1 MRAPIIPWTQ
11 LIFNPSPK
19 VTKAI
24 NADWRWLVP
33 KSMTARAWSA
43 VGDVFF
49 EDADGSVHWL
59 DTGMGTLE
67 RVAPHRDA
75 FRLRLEADGGEEILL
90 PAVVQG
96 TIALGLA
103 IEPGQCLGFTQLPIL
118 GGTYLPENRFPIDAA
133 QWMGFAGTV
142 HKQLAEL
149 PDGTQVRLSFE

>member
-1 MRAPIIPWTQ
+1 MTDWNR
-11 LIFNPSPK
+11 LIFNASPD
-19 VTKAI
+19 VVA
-24 NADWRWLVP
+24 AVDAEWRWLVDA
-33 KSMTARAWSA
+33 SMAPRSCST

-49 EDADGSVHWL
+49 EAADGSVHWL

-90 PAVVQG
+90 PGVVDG
-96 TIALGLA
+96 VIALGMDIA
-103 IEPGQCLGFTQLPIL
+103 PGQCLGFTQLPIL
-118 GGTYLPENRFPIDAA
+118 GGTYMPENRFPIDAA
-133 QWMGFAGTV
+133 QWIGFAGTV